1 MIKHLIVS
9 SSVLRFTFHLLNDNL
24 FFLKGNNMRLITKR
38 SGIEIWAQ
46 FDQTAQVY
54 ELFFDNEGQTYTGWA
69 VDSIKDALAAST
81 YIIQEQL
88 S

>member
-1 MIKHLIVS
+1 
-9 SSVLRFTFHLLNDNL
+9 
-24 FFLKGNNMRLITKR
+24 MRLITKK

-54 ELFFDNEGQTYTGWA
+54 ELFFDNEGQTYTGWC

>member
-1 MIKHLIVS
+1 
-9 SSVLRFTFHLLNDNL
+9 
-24 FFLKGNNMRLITKR
+24 MRLITKKN
-38 SGIEIWAQ
+38 GIEIWAQ

-54 ELFFDNEGQTYTGWA
+54 ELFYDNQGQSYTGWA

-81 YIIQEQL
+81 YIIQEKL

>member
-1 MIKHLIVS
+1 
-9 SSVLRFTFHLLNDNL
+9 
-24 FFLKGNNMRLITKR
+24 MRLIMKKK
-38 SGIEIWAQ
+38 GIEIWAE
-46 FDQTAQVY
+46 FDQSVQVY

-69 VDSIKDALAAST
+69 VDSIKDALDASA

>member
-1 MIKHLIVS
+1 
-9 SSVLRFTFHLLNDNL
+9 
-24 FFLKGNNMRLITKR
+24 MRLITKK

-46 FDQTAQVY
+46 FDQSAQVY

-69 VDSIKDALAAST
+69 VDSIKDAQAAST